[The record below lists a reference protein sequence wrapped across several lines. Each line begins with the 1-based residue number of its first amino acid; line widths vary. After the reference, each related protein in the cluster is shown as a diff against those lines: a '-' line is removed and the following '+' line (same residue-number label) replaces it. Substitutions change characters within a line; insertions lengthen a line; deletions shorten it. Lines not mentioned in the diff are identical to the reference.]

1 MKRIV
6 AIITIVVSLCAVK
19 AQDKL
24 TDSLHVQVGT
34 QMQVAS
40 EDFQPLWGKA
50 NRFGMASD
58 RKFDQITWV
67 EATNTNRLGEM
78 KFWSDTASPVSLDYG
93 VTAFNADHYSRF
105 VLQQAYAQL
114 SYKSWFIRGGLHRDL
129 WDDLDPMLSM
139 GSLGTSGNA
148 LPIPKITIG
157 MDDYVN
163 IPWTNG
169 LLQFKGMIGHG
180 WLGDN
185 RYMESFLHEKSF
197 YGRLNLGKWKP
208 YGGVQHYTE
217 WGGQRPMEDIYLDR
231 SFSGFLDVLFVR
243 EANDGSLPL
252 EEEQAGRRPNRAG
265 DQRGVAELGFY
276 YENDKILLHF
286 YNQTPFESGKGID
299 IRNMDRL
306 TGIKLSNKNETS
318 WLQDL
323 VVEFLYTKQMEN
335 YGSSERQSYYNN
347 GPMKTGWE
355 YEGAVVGTPL
365 FTNREEASNYLPVEP
380 FAWRENIGIPSNRN
394 IINNRLIGGNI
405 AANLRL
411 HEQWR
416 MLAKVTPVMNY
427 GARNFEE
434 FYGNG
439 DGLFQCYSSVGL
451 SYQQGPWVWN
461 ARANADF
468 GQLYSNVGG
477 SVGVT
482 YMLR

>member
-24 TDSLHVQVGT
+24 TDSLHVQIGT
-34 QMQVAS
+34 QVQVAS

-93 VTAFNADHYSRF
+93 VTAFNAEHYSRF

-114 SYKSWFIRGGLHRDL
+114 SYKSWFIRGGRHRDL

-185 RYMESFLHEKSF
+185 RFMESLLHEKSF
-197 YGRLNLGKWKP
+197 YGRVNLGKWKI
-208 YGGVQHYTE
+208 YGGIQHYVE
-217 WGGQRPMEDIYLDR
+217 WGGRRPSEGIYLDR
-231 SFSGFLDVLFVR
+231 SLAGFFDVLFVS
-243 EANDGSLPL
+243 EANDGSLPT
-252 EEEQAGRRPNRAG
+252 ESEQAGVRPNRAG
-265 DQRGVAELGFY
+265 DQRGVAEFGIY
-276 YENDKILLHF
+276 YENDDVWVHA

-306 TGIKLSNKNETS
+306 LGVHIKSKKTS
-318 WLQDL
+318 AFLQSI
-323 VVEFLYTKQMEN
+323 VGEFIYTKQMEN
-335 YGSSERQSYYNN
+335 FGGTERQSYYNN
-347 GPMKTGWE
+347 GAMKTGWE
-355 YEGAVVGTPL
+355 YENLVVGTPL
-365 FTNREEASNYLPVEP
+365 MTSRLEASNYFPLIPYN
-380 FAWRENIGIPSNRN
+380 WRGTDAIPGNGNITNSRI
-394 IINNRLIGGNI
+394 IGGNI
-405 AANLRL
+405 AARFRL
-411 HEQWR
+411 SEMWSMR
-416 MLAKVTPVMNY
+416 AKLTPTVNY
-427 GARNFEE
+427 GSLSYTEL
-434 FYGNG
+434 YG
-439 DGLFQCYSSVGL
+439 DGLFECYSLVEFGFSSGRWFWHGNVAG
-451 SYQQGPWVWN
+451 
-461 ARANADF
+461 DF
-468 GQLYSNVGG
+468 GQLYNNIGG
-477 SVGVT
+477 MLGVS
-482 YMLR
+482 YSLR